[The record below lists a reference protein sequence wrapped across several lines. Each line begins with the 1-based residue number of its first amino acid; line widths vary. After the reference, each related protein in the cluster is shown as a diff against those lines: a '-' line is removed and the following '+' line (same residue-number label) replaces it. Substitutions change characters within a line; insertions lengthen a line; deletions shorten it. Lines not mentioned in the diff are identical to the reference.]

1 MSSKND
7 KGSNSRESSKEK
19 EESSKVNTTKQLP
32 SDGSENEGDR
42 SSVIEAEKKRL
53 QGAKGKKRGAVE
65 PLDFAKGSRD
75 VAVRGFQKSMQ

>member
-1 MSSKND
+1 
-7 KGSNSRESSKEK
+7 
-19 EESSKVNTTKQLP
+19 LP
-32 SDGSENEGDR
+32 SDRSENEGDR

-53 QGAKGKKRGAVE
+53 QGAKGKKRGIAV